1 MLKTPHNFR
10 GDCDMSTQS
19 TTVEARP
26 DRTGFAVAMV
36 IFGTSTVACSD
47 LATKWLT
54 SNLSLWQLQSMRSVF
69 GLTFL
74 LLILLVIG
82 KLSSLKVINIEAL
95 VIRSLLMTFTYL
107 AFFTALAILPIAM
120 VAGGFFS
127 GPLFMVVLA
136 SVMLKEQ
143 IGIWRITSAVGGFI
157 GVLLVLQPDP
167 SQLDPMLFLPVLCGF
182 VYALTQ
188 VYTRKHCKNENPLAI
203 SFWLT
208 FMFLQSGLLGLIV
221 LSFIPTVPD
230 PGFLTRPLVVL
241 PTTQLLALIAIAAAS
256 MVMHFSLAAA
266 YQNAPATLVAPLE
279 YLYLPI
285 AIAGG
290 YIFFDETP
298 NNLALVGV
306 VIVITAGIIIAW
318 RERKMAQ

>member
-1 MLKTPHNFR
+1 
-10 GDCDMSTQS
+10 MSTQS
-19 TTVEARP
+19 ETLTVRP
-26 DRTGFAVAMV
+26 DRTGFAVAMI
-36 IFGTSTVACSD
+36 IFGTTTVACSD

-54 SNLSLWQLQSMRSVF
+54 SNLSLWQLQSMRSAF
-69 GLTFL
+69 GITFL
-74 LLILLVIG
+74 LLILLVMR

-107 AFFTALAILPIAM
+107 TFFTALAILPIAM

-136 SVMLKEQ
+136 SVMLKEK
-143 IGIWRITSAVGGFI
+143 IGIWRITSAVGGFL
-157 GVLLVLQPDP
+157 GVLLILQPDT

-182 VYALTQ
+182 FYALTQ
-188 VYTRKHCKNENPLAI
+188 VYTRKHCKNENPVAI

-208 FMFLQSGLLGLIV
+208 FMFLLSGLLGLLV
-221 LSFIPTVPD
+221 LSFIPAAPD
-230 PGFLTRPLVVL
+230 PGFLSRPLVVP
-241 PTTQLLALIAIAAAS
+241 PTTQLLALVAIAIAS
-256 MVMHFSLAAA
+256 VVMHFSLAAA

-290 YIFFDETP
+290 YLFFDETP
-298 NNLALVGV
+298 NNFALVGV
-306 VIVITAGIIIAW
+306 FIVIAAGIIIAW
-318 RERKMAQ
+318 RERKIA